1 MEKHL
6 AVFFESEKMFE
17 SFVKIAG
24 KENLNIIAGDFVK
37 INSSAAITAVSGRN
51 IENIECDNILI
62 VCGKSMKKLPDTGK
76 SGSVSVILSS
86 SGSVVLTEKQL
97 SDYKFITCGFSSR
110 DTVTLSSVTSDK
122 AVVSIQRAF
131 YCINGDKIEPMEI
144 VIDSD
149 DNGGENMLMVVAA
162 LLFSGAW
169 KKRRE

>member
-6 AVFFESEKMFE
+6 TVFFESEKMFE

-24 KENLNIIAGDFVK
+24 KENVNIIAGNFIK
-37 INSSAAITAVSGRN
+37 INSGSVITAINDRN
-51 IENIECDNILI
+51 IENLECDNVLI
-62 VCGKSMKKLPDTGK
+62 VCGKSMKKLPNTGK
-76 SGSVSVILSS
+76 SGNVNVILSS

-131 YCINGDKIEPMEI
+131 YCLNGDKIEPMEL

-149 DNGGENMLMVVAA
+149 DNSGENMLMVVAA

-169 KKRRE
+169 KKRRD